1 MRPRIAIAALRSEV
15 RVMRPGIA
23 RRNGRERLEAVGRDP
38 LRFAGLR
45 VCPPDGKMP
54 GQTAECRAVG
64 FAVIRKVAS
73 RHAGQPL
80 RRRIAAQCLRR
91 PLRVR
96 HGHARAAAPCRGQR
110 QNIDP
115 VKGLLPALRGHVQ
128 LQRAAEHRCTEA
140 EVHPVNVV
148 RRRMRQQAQQQD
160 RDQHFF
166 HLHHLSGYSAVEVV
180 VLCRK
185 TGCRSNSRN
194 QKSACGG

>member
-1 MRPRIAIAALRSEV
+1 
-15 RVMRPGIA
+15 MRPGIA

-45 VCPPDGKMP
+45 VRAPDGKMP
-54 GQTAECRAVG
+54 DQPAERRAVCRAVIG
-64 FAVIRKVAS
+64 KTAP

-80 RRRIAAQCLRR
+80 RRRITAQGLRR
-91 PLRVR
+91 PLCVR
-96 HGHARAAAPCRGQR
+96 HSHARSAAPCRGQR

-128 LQRAAEHRCTEA
+128 LQRTAEHRRTEP

-148 RRRMRQQAQQQD
+148 CRHMRQQAQQQD

-166 HLHHLSGYSAVEVV
+166 HLHHLSGYSAGEVV

-185 TGCRSNSRN
+185 TGRRSNSRN

>member
-1 MRPRIAIAALRSEV
+1 MRPE
-15 RVMRPGIA
+15 IA
-23 RRNGRERLEAVGRDP
+23 RCDGRKGLEAVSRDP

-80 RRRIAAQCLRR
+80 RRRITAQGLRR

-128 LQRAAEHRCTEA
+128 LQRAAEHRRTEA

-148 RRRMRQQAQQQD
+148 RRRMRQQAQQRD
-160 RDQHFF
+160 HDQHFF
-166 HLHHLSGYSAVEVV
+166 HLHHLSGYSAGEVA

-185 TGCRSNSRN
+185 TGRRSNGRSRGLSTGAIN
-194 QKSACGG
+194 RLSLK